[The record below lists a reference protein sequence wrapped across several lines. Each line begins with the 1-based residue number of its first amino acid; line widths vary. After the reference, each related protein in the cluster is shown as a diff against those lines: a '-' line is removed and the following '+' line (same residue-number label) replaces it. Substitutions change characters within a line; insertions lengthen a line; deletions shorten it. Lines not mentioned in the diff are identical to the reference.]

1 MCPSKISNLKV
12 KTFLKFVDEIYDIK
26 DDDEEW
32 CGIKCLF
39 DVNSWVDIKED
50 KKCGNKS
57 LFKITTKYKRSGDEE
72 YNFILLKRKPNM
84 LRDKDYCRYIGCEC
98 KQKKLRPIDKEFN
111 GRPYH
116 KCCWF
121 DYVKY
126 NSSDEETLTN
136 YKNKNFNEAYNI
148 KNYKWNEY
156 KNNDLD

>member
-1 MCPSKISNLKV
+1 MCPTEISKSKV

-26 DDDEEW
+26 DNQEFKDIEW
-32 CGIKCLF
+32 ILDF
-39 DVNSWVDIKED
+39 EYPYLDIIED

-57 LFKITTKYKRSGDEE
+57 LFKITYKHKRSAEE
-72 YNFILLKRKPNM
+72 NIEFVLLKRKPDQ

-126 NSSDEETLTN
+126 DSRDEETLTN
-136 YKNKNFNEAYNI
+136 YKNKQFNLHHNI
-148 KNYKWNEY
+148 KIKWNDY
-156 KNNDLD
+156 KNSDIH